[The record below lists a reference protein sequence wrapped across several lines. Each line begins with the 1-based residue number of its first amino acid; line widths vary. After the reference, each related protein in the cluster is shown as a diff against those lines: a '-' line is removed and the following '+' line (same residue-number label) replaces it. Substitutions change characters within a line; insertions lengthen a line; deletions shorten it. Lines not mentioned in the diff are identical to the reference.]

1 MKKRMRKAA
10 VSLVLAAAM
19 AVWTPPAG
27 GASLAASGGTA
38 SEGNLGGVSFS
49 GTASEGNR
57 EGAVSGGT
65 SSDGNL
71 GGVSFS
77 GTASDGNPGG
87 AVSGGTSME
96 GELPEEGAVDGAPGK
111 GTAAERGVPGGH
123 LRVRRNRER
132 HPGRAFRAMLWEM
145 KGTSL
150 EALQRGKEA
159 GVRRPEM

>member
-1 MKKRMRKAA
+1 MRKRMGKAA

-65 SSDGNL
+65 S
-71 GGVSFS
+71 
-77 GTASDGNPGG
+77 
-87 AVSGGTSME
+87 ME

-111 GTAAERGVPGGH
+111 GTAAERGVPGGGH